1 MSCVAVPKILMP
13 KEGTDLNKWAV
24 VACDQYTSQP
34 EYWEE
39 TDRNVGD
46 APSTLRLTLPE
57 VYLEDDDVA
66 ERTDKI
72 NETMKQYLSDGTL
85 TELPAGFIL
94 TERYS
99 GGKTPRRG
107 LVAAIDLECYD
118 YTAGSRSLVRPT
130 EKTVVERIP
139 PRLAVRKNA
148 SIEIPH
154 IMLLIDDPDRTVIEP
169 MFDKTAGLKQV
180 YDTDLMQNGGHI
192 SGWFIPEGEMT
203 ENLIAAMEKLNDR
216 SMFNRKYR
224 LSEDLPLL
232 PFAVGD
238 GNHSMATAKAYWEN
252 VKEGLT
258 LEEQENHPARYA
270 LCEIVNIHD
279 ESLMI
284 EPIHRVM
291 FHVDTQD
298 LLAAA
303 KAFYAANG
311 SECEITLSC
320 GDNPTAFM
328 LVPQEDAHTVGIC
341 FADTTGILTVKHP
354 KWGIPLGT
362 LQAFLDDYL
371 EKNTEAKIDYIHG
384 EDVVS
389 SLGTAAGNM
398 GFFLPEI
405 EKNDLFRGVIID
417 GVLPRKTFSMGEAH
431 EKRYYMESK
440 MIVK

>member
-1 MSCVAVPKILMP
+1 MSCVTVPKILMP
-13 KEGTDLNKWAV
+13 KKGTNLQKWAV

-39 TDRNVGD
+39 TDAIVGD

-57 VYLEDDDVA
+57 VYLEQDDVVQ
-66 ERTDKI
+66 RTNII
-72 NETMKQYLSDGTL
+72 NETMKQYLADGTL

-99 GGKTPRRG
+99 GGTTPRRG

-148 SIEIPH
+148 SIEVPH

-169 MFDKTAGLKQV
+169 MFAHTSDLEQI

-192 SGWFIPEGEMT
+192 NGWFIPEGEMT
-203 ENLIAAMEKLNDR
+203 NHLIAAMEQLNDR
-216 SMFNRKYR
+216 EQFNKKYR
-224 LSEDLPLL
+224 LTEDLPLL

-238 GNHSMATAKAYWEN
+238 GNHSMATAKAYWEDIKRN
-252 VKEGLT
+252 LT
-258 LEEQENHPARYA
+258 PEEQKTHPARYA

-279 ESLMI
+279 ESLII
-284 EPIHRVM
+284 EPIHRIM
-291 FHVDTQD
+291 FHVDAND

-303 KAFYAANG
+303 KAFYAAHGCTCVISN
-311 SECEITLSC
+311 SAVAENP
-320 GDNPTAFM
+320 DN
-328 LVPQEDAHTVGIC
+328 HTVKFCYG
-341 FADTTGILTVKHP
+341 DQTGTLTVVKP

-362 LQAFLDDYL
+362 LQAFLDAYL
-371 EKNTEAKIDYIHG
+371 EQHTDAKIDYIHG
-384 EDVVS
+384 EDVVK
-389 SLGTAAGNM
+389 SLGTKEGNM

-405 EKNDLFRGVIID
+405 QKNDLFRGVIID

>member
-1 MSCVAVPKILMP
+1 MSCVSVPKILMP
-13 KEGTDLNKWAV
+13 KDGIDLKKWAV
-24 VACDQYTSQP
+24 VACDQYTSQK
-34 EYWEE
+34 EYWAE
-39 TDRNVGD
+39 TDHIVGD

-57 VYLEDDDVA
+57 VYLEDADVA
-66 ERTDKI
+66 DRIANI

-99 GGKTPRRG
+99 GGTSPRRG
-107 LVAAIDLECYD
+107 LVAAIDLECYE

-148 SIEIPH
+148 SIEVPH
-154 IMLLIDDPDRTVIEP
+154 IMLLIDDPNRTVIEP
-169 MFDKTAGLKQV
+169 MFEKTDALQKV

-192 SGWFIPEGEMT
+192 NGWFIPEGELT
-203 ENLIAAMEKLNDR
+203 DHLIAAMEKLNDR
-216 SMFNRKYR
+216 KTFNEKYR
-224 LSEDLPLL
+224 LTKDLPLL

-238 GNHSMATAKAYWEN
+238 GNHSMATAKAYWED
-252 VKEGLT
+252 VKKTLT
-258 LEEQENHPARYA
+258 PEEQENHPARYA

-279 ESLMI
+279 ESLLI

-291 FHVDTQD
+291 FHVDPED
-298 LLAAA
+298 LLHAAVNFYSKNGSQCIFSDEKAAA
-303 KAFYAANG
+303 DPEN
-311 SECEITLSC
+311 
-320 GDNPTAFM
+320 
-328 LVPQEDAHTVGIC
+328 HTVRYCFGGKTGTMTIIC
-341 FADTTGILTVKHP
+341 P

-371 EKNTEAKIDYIHG
+371 EQHSEAKIDYIHG

-389 SLGTAAGNM
+389 KLGNEAGNM
-398 GFFLPEI
+398 GFFLPDI

>member
-13 KEGTDLNKWAV
+13 KKGTDLHKWAV

-39 TDRNVGD
+39 TDAIVGD

-66 ERTDKI
+66 QRTDTI
-72 NETMKQYLSDGTL
+72 NETMQQYLSDGTL

-99 GGKTPRRG
+99 GGATPRRG
-107 LVAAIDLECYD
+107 LVAAIDLECYE

-139 PRLAVRKNA
+139 PRLAVRKHA

-169 MFDKTAGLKQV
+169 MFSHTADLEQV

-192 SGWFIPEGEMT
+192 NGWFIPEGDMIDS
-203 ENLIAAMEKLNDR
+203 LIAAMEQLNDR
-216 SMFNRKYR
+216 EQFNKKYR
-224 LSEDLPLL
+224 LTEDLPLL

-238 GNHSMATAKAYWEN
+238 GNHSMATAKAYWEE
-252 VKEGLT
+252 VKKDLT
-258 LEEQENHPARYA
+258 PEEQETHPARYA

-279 ESLMI
+279 ESLII
-284 EPIHRVM
+284 EPIHRIM
-291 FHVDTQD
+291 FHVNPEE
-298 LLAAA
+298 LLESA

-311 SECEITLSC
+311 CTCVISDSAAAENP
-320 GDNPTAFM
+320 DN
-328 LVPQEDAHTVGIC
+328 HTVKFCYG
-341 FADTTGILTVKHP
+341 DQTGTLTVVNP

-362 LQAFLDDYL
+362 LQAFLDAYL
-371 EKNTEAKIDYIHG
+371 EQHAEAKIDYIHG

-389 SLGTAAGNM
+389 SLGTAEGNM

-440 MIVK
+440 MIVR

>member
-1 MSCVAVPKILMP
+1 MSCVSVPKILMP
-13 KEGTDLNKWAV
+13 KEGIDLNKWAV

-39 TDRNVGD
+39 TDHIVGD

-57 VYLEDDDVA
+57 VYLENEDVA
-66 ERTDKI
+66 ARTDKI
-72 NETMKQYLSDGTL
+72 NETMRQYLSDGTL

-99 GGKTPRRG
+99 GGETPRRG
-107 LVAAIDLECYD
+107 LVAAIDLECYE
-118 YTAGSRSLVRPT
+118 YAAGSRSLVRPT

-169 MFDKTAGLKQV
+169 MFEKTAELKSV
-180 YDTDLMQNGGHI
+180 YHTDLMQNGGHI
-192 SGWFIPEGEMT
+192 NGWFIPEGELT
-203 ENLIAAMEKLNDR
+203 DSLIAAMEKLNDR
-216 SMFNRKYR
+216 NMFNKKYR

-238 GNHSMATAKAYWEN
+238 GNHSMATAKAYWED
-252 VKEGLT
+252 VKKTLT
-258 LEEQENHPARYA
+258 PEEQENHPARYA

-279 ESLMI
+279 ESLII
-284 EPIHRVM
+284 EPIHRIM
-291 FHVDTQD
+291 FHVDAEK
-298 LLAAA
+298 LLESAID
-303 KAFYAANG
+303 FYAANG
-311 SECEITLSC
+311 CRCVISDSAAAENP
-320 GDNPTAFM
+320 DN
-328 LVPQEDAHTVGIC
+328 HTVRFC
-341 FADTTGILTVKHP
+341 FGNKTGTLTVINP

-371 EKNTEAKIDYIHG
+371 EKHTEAKIDYIHG
-384 EDVVS
+384 EDVVT
-389 SLGTAAGNM
+389 SLGTEEGNM

>member
-1 MSCVAVPKILMP
+1 MSCVSVPKILMP
-13 KEGTDLNKWAV
+13 KNGIDLKKWAV
-24 VACDQYTSQP
+24 VACDQYTSQK
-34 EYWEE
+34 EYWSE
-39 TDRNVGD
+39 TDRIVGD

-57 VYLEDDDVA
+57 VYLEDADVETRIA
-66 ERTDKI
+66 AI

-99 GGKTPRRG
+99 GGTSPRRG
-107 LVAAIDLECYD
+107 LVAAIDLECYE

-148 SIEIPH
+148 SIEVPH

-169 MFDKTAGLKQV
+169 MFEQTAQLEKV

-192 SGWFIPEGEMT
+192 NGWFIPEGDLT
-203 ENLIAAMEKLNDR
+203 DHLIAQMEKLNDR
-216 SMFNRKYR
+216 ETFNKKYR
-224 LSEDLPLL
+224 LTKDLPLL

-238 GNHSMATAKAYWEN
+238 GNHSMATAKAYWED
-252 VKEGLT
+252 VKKTLT
-258 LEEQENHPARYA
+258 PEEQENHPARYA

-279 ESLMI
+279 ESLLI

-291 FHVDTQD
+291 FHVDAEQ
-298 LLAAA
+298 LLHAAVDFYAKNGSQCIFSDEKAAA
-303 KAFYAANG
+303 
-311 SECEITLSC
+311 
-320 GDNPTAFM
+320 NP
-328 LVPQEDAHTVGIC
+328 ENHTVCYC
-341 FADTTGILTVKHP
+341 FGGKTGTMTVVHP

-371 EKNTEAKIDYIHG
+371 AQHSEAKIDYIHG

-389 SLGTAAGNM
+389 KLGNEVGNM

>member
-1 MSCVAVPKILMP
+1 MSCVTVPKILMP
-13 KEGTDLNKWAV
+13 KEGTDLHKWAV

-39 TDRNVGD
+39 TDTIVGD

-66 ERTDKI
+66 QRTNTI

-99 GGKTPRRG
+99 GGNVPRRG
-107 LVAAIDLECYD
+107 LVAAIDLECYE

-169 MFDKTAGLKQV
+169 MFDHTAQLKQV
-180 YDTDLMQNGGHI
+180 YNTDLMQNGGHI
-192 SGWFIPEGEMT
+192 NGWFIPEGTMT
-203 ENLIAAMEKLNDR
+203 DSLIAAMEQLKDR
-216 SMFNRKYR
+216 EQFNKKYR
-224 LSEDLPLL
+224 LTEDLPLL

-238 GNHSMATAKAYWEN
+238 GNHSMATAKAYWEEIKKN
-252 VKEGLT
+252 LT
-258 LEEQENHPARYA
+258 PEEQKNHPARYT

-279 ESLMI
+279 ESLII

-291 FHVDTQD
+291 FHVNAND
-298 LLAAA
+298 LLTAA
-303 KAFYAANG
+303 KAFYAENG
-311 SECEITLSC
+311 CTCVISDPEAA
-320 GDNPTAFM
+320 GNP
-328 LVPQEDAHTVGIC
+328 ENHTVTFCYG
-341 FADTTGILTVKHP
+341 DQTGTLTVVNP

-362 LQAFLDDYL
+362 LQAFLDAYL
-371 EKNTEAKIDYIHG
+371 EQHAEAKIDYIHG

-389 SLGTAAGNM
+389 SLGTAEGNM

>member
-1 MSCVAVPKILMP
+1 MSCVTVPKILMP
-13 KEGTDLNKWAV
+13 KEGTDLHKWAV

-34 EYWEE
+34 EYWEQ
-39 TDRNVGD
+39 TDAIVGD

-66 ERTDKI
+66 QRTNTI

-99 GGKTPRRG
+99 GGNVPRRG
-107 LVAAIDLECYD
+107 LVAAIDLECYE

-169 MFDKTAGLKQV
+169 MFDHIAQLKQV
-180 YDTDLMQNGGHI
+180 YNTDLMQNGGHI
-192 SGWFIPEGEMT
+192 NGWFIPEGTMT
-203 ENLIAAMEKLNDR
+203 DSLIAAMEQLNDR
-216 SMFNRKYR
+216 EQFNKKYR
-224 LSEDLPLL
+224 LTEDLPLL

-238 GNHSMATAKAYWEN
+238 GNHSMATAKAYWEETKKN
-252 VKEGLT
+252 LT
-258 LEEQENHPARYA
+258 PEEQENHPARYA

-279 ESLMI
+279 ESLII

-291 FHVDTQD
+291 FHVDAND
-298 LLAAA
+298 LLASA
-303 KAFYAANG
+303 KAFYAENG
-311 SECEITLSC
+311 CTCVISDAEAA
-320 GDNPTAFM
+320 GNP
-328 LVPQEDAHTVGIC
+328 ENHTVTFCHG
-341 FADTTGILTVKHP
+341 DQTGTLTVINS

-362 LQAFLDDYL
+362 LQAFLDAYL
-371 EKNTEAKIDYIHG
+371 EQHTEAKIDYIHG
-384 EDVVS
+384 EDVVNT
-389 SLGTAAGNM
+389 LGTAEGNM